1 VIILAEKRLDT
12 MAKKPEKIDTLTLLQ
27 KIGVS
32 VKEGKNIGI
41 YGPSMIGKSV
51 LAAMIGRDF
60 VGENGTVIIFGT
72 ESHFADE
79 DYRKMISQFLPK
91 NHYINV
97 CLKPQDVQRFL
108 ELVER
113 KTFEGRVAMILD
125 SLSAIAMRMT
135 SELIARGVTEPRV
148 FSAHVV
154 PTTGSIANRFKDIV
168 VEKRALGIMIMH
180 AGSMAGAGRYRGL
193 TDLRPVM
200 SRRVAHLL
208 DYELQMTSE
217 GATLLSPRRLMVT
230 ASRLTPFDEG
240 REIKFRFSGDKI
252 EIVEA
257 EER

>member
-12 MAKKPEKIDTLTLLQ
+12 MAKKSEKIDTLTLLQ

-97 CLKPQDVQRFL
+97 CVKLEDVYKYL
-108 ELVER
+108 ALVE
-113 KTFEGRVAMILD
+113 KFKFEGRVAMILD
-125 SLSAIAMRMT
+125 SLSVIAMRLT
-135 SELIARGVTEPRV
+135 SELQMRGITETRV
-148 FSAHVV
+148 ITSKVV
-154 PTTGSIANRFKDIV
+154 PALYTVAEAFKQMVI
-168 VEKRALGIMIMH
+168 EKRALGIMIMH
-180 AGSMAGAGRYRGL
+180 AGSMAGAGKYRGL
-193 TDLRPVM
+193 TDLRPSM
-200 SRRVAHLL
+200 AGRVAHSL
-208 DYELQMTSE
+208 DYLILMTSE
-217 GATLLSPRRLMVT
+217 GASLSSPRRLMLV
-230 ASRLTPFDEG
+230 ASRLSPLDEG